1 MFSLKFSMMRYILT
15 DLYRWT
21 MFTEHKYL
29 IFPSI
34 SFSRILISLSELN
47 GGVFILFD
55 IYFRMPKTNKSSA
68 INIFCQSFKVSLLL
82 FFAERNLADKFG
94 EISRNAVVICNC
106 VEKTKLQ
113 RSFLWKTWTLK
124 SDFLSN
130 DDNLLLRNHFTY
142 KLI

>member
-1 MFSLKFSMMRYILT
+1 
-15 DLYRWT
+15 

-94 EISRNAVVICNC
+94 EISEMQLSFAIVW
-106 VEKTKLQ
+106 KKL
-113 RSFLWKTWTLK
+113 SFKG
-124 SDFLSN
+124 
-130 DDNLLLRNHFTY
+130 HFCGRPEH
-142 KLI
+142 